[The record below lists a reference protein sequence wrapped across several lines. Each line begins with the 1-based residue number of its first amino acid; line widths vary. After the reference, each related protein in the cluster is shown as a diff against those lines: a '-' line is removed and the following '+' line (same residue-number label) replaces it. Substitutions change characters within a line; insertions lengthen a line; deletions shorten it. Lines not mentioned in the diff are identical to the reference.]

1 MTKDCSERVAVAAK
15 VLQCRGREAKAGG
28 SREGAVAQHA
38 VSGADEDSLVLEAAD
53 GLRAAVEFEF
63 RAGGVLEHGE
73 HFVLIICKTLE
84 DMLCAQAFERAVNML
99 ADRYCGT
106 AGGFL
111 AAPGYVDGGCCKEVC
126 AVFVYEA
133 GDAEVMEELARGC
146 KGEEACEAYRFCRL
160 LRFEG
165 LEDFKE
171 RFHGVHGS
179 THGGGA
185 QGGREVAV

>member
-1 MTKDCSERVAVAAK
+1 MKEGYSERVAVVAK
-15 VLQCRGREAKAGG
+15 VLQCRGREAVEGG
-28 SREGAVAQHA
+28 FRKGAAAEDA
-38 VSGADEDSLVLEAAD
+38 VSGADKDSLVLEAAD

-63 RAGGVLEHGE
+63 RAGGVLEHGN
-73 HFVLIICKTLE
+73 HFALIICETLE

-111 AAPGYVDGGCCKEVC
+111 AAPSHVDGGCCKEVC

-133 GDAEVMEELARGC
+133 GDAEVMEKLARGC

-165 LEDFKE
+165 VDDFKE
-171 RFHGVHGS
+171 RFHSVDCS
-179 THGGGA
+179 TAGAAA
-185 QGGREVAV
+185 QGAENI